1 MPEHNKLYRLKQ
13 VLELTGLSRS
23 SLYSLIKTG
32 QFPEQIN
39 IGLRAVAW
47 RAGDVIDWIDSR
59 IRISQV

>member
-1 MPEHNKLYRLKQ
+1 MPQHTKLYRLKQ

>member
-32 QFPEQIN
+32 KFPEQIN

-47 RAGDVIDWIDSR
+47 RARDVIDWIDSR
-59 IRISQV
+59 IRISQA